1 MSKAIST
8 KRRVELS
15 RQELA
20 KGKPS
25 VDWEGVDLKE
35 LNELT
40 RERIVQSEWK
50 RLKKQQNDIALSQKG
65 ADWKVSIAKRLCKE
79 TTANNPWIAERL
91 KMAPP
96 NYVSNLVNKS

>member
-35 LNELT
+35 LNEANLGT
-40 RERIVQSEWK
+40 HRAIRV
-50 RLKKQQNDIALSQKG
+50 
-65 ADWKVSIAKRLCKE
+65 E
-79 TTANNPWIAERL
+79 TPQEAAG
-91 KMAPP
+91 
-96 NYVSNLVNKS
+96 